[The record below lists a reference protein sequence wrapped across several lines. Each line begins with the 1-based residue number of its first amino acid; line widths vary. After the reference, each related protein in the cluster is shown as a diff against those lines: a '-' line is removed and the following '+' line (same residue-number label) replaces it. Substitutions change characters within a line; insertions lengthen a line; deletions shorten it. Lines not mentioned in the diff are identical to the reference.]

1 MLLFVKGTLFFFIKV
16 KIPNFVLSKSNK
28 YSMQLEENEV
38 ILLKVSGQDKPGV
51 TAGLSSIL
59 ANYDAIILDIGQA
72 DIHDTLS

>member
-51 TAGLSSIL
+51 TAGLTSIL
-59 ANYDAIILDIGQA
+59 ANYDAIILDIGH
-72 DIHDTLS
+72 IHDTLS

>member
-38 ILLKVSGQDKPGV
+38 ILLKVSGQDKPE
-51 TAGLSSIL
+51 
-59 ANYDAIILDIGQA
+59 
-72 DIHDTLS
+72 